1 VSATHARELRCG
13 GARDG
18 EGADGRS
25 DRSGVV
31 LEQCFRRGPGGRGG
45 ALVAVEVCGDDG
57 GIVKHRQL
65 ERYRMWLRDAGLSAQ
80 AFKQLP

>member
-1 VSATHARELRCG
+1 M
-13 GARDG
+13 
-18 EGADGRS
+18 
-25 DRSGVV
+25 